1 MLIPTTGVNKKA
13 IILLFPFTFCNYI
26 LVLIYKALTLGAILY
41 VLCTHKPKIAFRFID
56 KLIILFIIYETF
68 ELMEIMINNFLFA
81 ENPASILH
89 MSSDNIPNK
98 NNNNDYGR
106 LISTINAAIV
116 RKPVLRAA
124 AITAAATAN
133 ILLDIVSDEARAN
146 YWIDQYA
153 HYQNHGRLR
162 GGRPGAG
169 PFERGFL
176 DLPRPGQGSS
186 NLTSNSTSDSNPI
199 LDYIFNLF
207 SPVEHSIPLETL
219 ISMHTIL
226 SIGLFILVIFL
237 IIVTIYFYLNLLIIF
252 NKDYILNRFTNK
264 YILMYIK
271 YVLFKSRLEIAV
283 LSFVVTAGQCFIA
296 YILYFLIQHPI
307 IIN

>member
-1 MLIPTTGVNKKA
+1 
-13 IILLFPFTFCNYI
+13 
-26 LVLIYKALTLGAILY
+26 
-41 VLCTHKPKIAFRFID
+41 
-56 KLIILFIIYETF
+56 
-68 ELMEIMINNFLFA
+68 MEIMINNFLFA

-89 MSSDNIPNK
+89 MSSDNIPNRN

-106 LISTINAAIV
+106 LIRYLTINAAIV

-176 DLPRPGQGSS
+176 DLPRPGQASS
-186 NLTSNSTSDSNPI
+186 NLTSNSISDSNPI

-237 IIVTIYFYLNLLIIF
+237 IIVTIYFYLNLLIIISALF
-252 NKDYILNRFTNK
+252 IL
-264 YILMYIK
+264 
-271 YVLFKSRLEIAV
+271 
-283 LSFVVTAGQCFIA
+283 
-296 YILYFLIQHPI
+296 
-307 IIN
+307 